1 MSEQRG
7 VRGTMTS
14 TRRAPA
20 VQVIPGLFFLVIAGL
35 DPAIHLASP
44 LGCVFFMSSPG
55 IDPGIQINNKANL
68 LTWILGSSPRMTV
81 PLCPSQSPAGAT
93 RGTGHNDI
101 NPPRACR
108 AGHCRGVFFY
118 CHCRASTRQSTLQ
131 STTPF
136 TNPCRSNAG
145 LRAPHKSIAADVRPR
160 PL

>member
-68 LTWILGSSPRMTV
+68 LTWI
-81 PLCPSQSPAGAT
+81 
-93 RGTGHNDI
+93 
-101 NPPRACR
+101 
-108 AGHCRGVFFY
+108 
-118 CHCRASTRQSTLQ
+118 
-131 STTPF
+131 
-136 TNPCRSNAG
+136 AG
-145 LRAPHKSIAADVRPR
+145 LNPAMTLEKKARQ
-160 PL
+160 